1 MLKQSRTWTLVM
13 AAIFLFLGSV
23 SAQQFVELSQALG
36 VAYTPQHFNLFG
48 AGTSMVDINQ
58 DGIDDL
64 SYHRHQQ
71 LPALFISNEESFN
84 SMSSFINSASSPKA
98 IQWVDV
104 DNDGDLDCFVSRR
117 AEALALY
124 ERTGPNTF
132 IDRIAPSGI
141 INNNHHSYGASWG
154 DYDLDGDLDLYLC
167 SYDAGMNFAYQQD
180 NNHLYRNNGN
190 FSFEDVTVS
199 AGIQPEYALSF
210 QSLWLDVN
218 HDLYPDLLVINDKAK
233 QNRLYLNNGDGTFDD
248 ISESSGM
255 NTIMDAMTTTCADFN
270 QDGYLDVFI
279 TNSNVSENAAL
290 GTLLFAGGP
299 NNTFTEVSAQHGLN
313 LTDVFTWGANWMD
326 IDNDGDLDLYI
337 AEAKPLD
344 PNLDDHL
351 FVNLGAESGF
361 QFVENNALIQ
371 GAINVDSF
379 SISSGDPNNDGYV
392 DFCVSTNQDDP
403 FRYFVNQGGDNH
415 YLKVNLNGVTS
426 NSMGVGSW
434 ISCYSGDAVQT
445 LYTFCGE
452 NYLGQNSYTKIF
464 GLQGSEKADSL
475 IVEWPSGVIDRLY
488 DVSAGQTIELLEG
501 ASFELAV
508 LEGEAVYHL
517 CEGDSLEL
525 HFEHP
530 NFVDWSNGE
539 ENSTLVIT
547 QSGEYWANYLNPVN
561 EQLST
566 NSISINFS
574 EVQAPAINVAHPI
587 CYGGAGGSIN
597 LNLFDGQTLSWNG
610 EEMEGTMIENLPSGE
625 VQFEV
630 IDSIGCAQTLSTVL
644 LDGPEITSTLPLLVA
659 QCNGNYNMVFEG
671 IQEGG
676 NGELNV
682 DWNGLDDEEVAPG
695 DYQFMVTDSA
705 SCQEV
710 FSITLDIIP
719 VLAVQ
724 SSFNGIQDENLGNI
738 TVEPS
743 GGLEPYEIVWSN
755 GATDASIVG
764 LEEGTYEVVISDAM
778 GCSVSESFL
787 ITSVQDISLGSIT
800 LYPNPGSRSFT
811 ISHIPPS
818 HITVVD
824 AQGRTVHSE
833 VFRGEGKLQVHTQ
846 SWEQGFYFIRIHNDA
861 WSNVIPWLRV
871 E

>member
-13 AAIFLFLGSV
+13 AAILLFLGSV

-36 VAYTPQHFNLFG
+36 VAHTPQHFNLFG
-48 AGTSMVDINQ
+48 AGTSMVDFNQ

-71 LPALFISNEESFN
+71 LPSFFLSDEENFSSIASFAN
-84 SMSSFINSASSPKA
+84 ASSSPKA
-98 IQWVDV
+98 MQWVDV
-104 DNDGDLDCFVSRR
+104 DNDGDLDCFISRR

-124 ERTGPNTF
+124 ERTGPNSF

-167 SYDAGMNFAYQQD
+167 AYDAGMNFANQQD

-190 FSFEDVTVS
+190 FTFEDVTVS
-199 AGIQPEYALSF
+199 AGLQPEYALSF

-218 HDLYPDLLVINDKAK
+218 HDLYPDLLVINDKDK

-279 TNSNVSENAAL
+279 TNSNVTNNATL
-290 GTLLFAGGP
+290 GTQLFAGGP

-344 PNLDDHL
+344 PDLDDHL

-361 QFVENNALIQ
+361 QFIENNALIE

-392 DFCVSTNQDDP
+392 DFCVSTNIGDP
-403 FRYFVNQGGDNH
+403 LRYFVNQGGENH
-415 YLKVNLNGVTS
+415 YLKVKLAGVAS
-426 NSMGVGSW
+426 NSMGVGAW
-434 ISCYSGDAVQT
+434 ITCYSGGMGQSI
-445 LYTFCGE
+445 YTFCGE

-464 GLQGSEKADSL
+464 GLAGDEKADSL

-488 DVSAGQTIELLEG
+488 DVSTDQTIELLEG
-501 ASFELAV
+501 ASFELAI

-525 HFEHP
+525 QFEHP
-530 NFVDWSNGE
+530 NFVGWSNGE
-539 ENSTLVIT
+539 ESSTLVIT

-574 EVQAPAINVAHPI
+574 ETQTPEINISHPD
-587 CYGGAGGSIN
+587 CFGGAGGMIS
-597 LNLFDGQTLSWNG
+597 LDLFEGQSLWWNG
-610 EEMEGTMIENLPSGE
+610 EEVEGTMIENLPAGE
-625 VQFEV
+625 VHFEV
-630 IDSIGCAQTLSTVL
+630 LDSIGCAQALSTVL
-644 LDGPEITSTLPLLVA
+644 LDGTEITSTPPLFVA
-659 QCNGNYNMVFEG
+659 NCNGNYDFVFSG
-671 IQEGG
+671 VQNGG
-676 NGELNV
+676 NGELSV
-682 DWNGLDDEEVAPG
+682 DWNGIDTNDVAPG
-695 DYQFMVTDSA
+695 SYSYVVSDSLN
-705 SCQEV
+705 CQTLFPLELEDFSPLEV
-710 FSITLDIIP
+710 IST
-719 VLAVQ
+719 
-724 SSFNGIQDENLGNI
+724 FNGIQDE
-738 TVEPS
+738 
-743 GGLEPYEIVWSN
+743 GGGSIELDIQGGFEPYSVIWSN
-755 GATDASIVG
+755 GATSESISNLNPG
-764 LEEGTYEVVISDAM
+764 SYEVSVVDAM
-778 GCSVSESFL
+778 GCGYSESFL
-787 ITSVQDISLGSIT
+787 ITSTQEFQQEKLLV
-800 LYPNPGSRSFT
+800 YPNPGHHELKLLNT
-811 ISHIPPS
+811 TPGLL
-818 HITVVD
+818 TVID
-824 AQGRTVHSE
+824 AQG
-833 VFRGEGKLQVHTQ
+833 KQVYSIRIYGSSLSISTEN
-846 SWEQGFYFIRIHNDA
+846 WGAGMYFIHLQSKERKQVLPWIK
-861 WSNVIPWLRV
+861 SN
-871 E
+871 

>member
-36 VAYTPQHFNLFG
+36 VAHTPQYFNLFG

-71 LPALFISNEESFN
+71 LPAFFISNEESFN

-98 IQWVDV
+98 MQWVDV
-104 DNDGDLDCFVSRR
+104 DNDGDLDCFISRR
-117 AEALALY
+117 TEALALY
-124 ERTGPNTF
+124 ERIGPNTF

-167 SYDAGMNFAYQQD
+167 AYDAGMNFANQQD

-190 FSFEDVTVS
+190 FSFEDVTES
-199 AGIQPEYALSF
+199 AGLQPEYALSF

-218 HDLYPDLLVINDKAK
+218 HDLYPDLLVINDKSK

-279 TNSNVSENAAL
+279 TNSNVTNNAEL
-290 GTLLFAGGP
+290 GTQLFAGGP
-299 NNTFTEVSAQHGLN
+299 NNTFTEVAAQHGLH

-361 QFVENNALIQ
+361 QFVENNALIE

-392 DFCVSTNQDDP
+392 DFCVSTNQGDP
-403 FRYFVNQGGDNH
+403 FRYFVNQGGENH
-415 YLKVNLNGVTS
+415 YLKVNLTGVSS

-434 ISCYSGDAVQT
+434 ISCYSEGAVQT
-445 LYTFCGE
+445 SYTFCGE

-464 GLQGSEKADSL
+464 GLHGSEKADSL

-488 DVSAGQTIELLEG
+488 DVNAGQTIELLEG

-525 HFEHP
+525 HFDHP
-530 NFVDWSNGE
+530 DFVEWSNGE
-539 ENSTLVIT
+539 ESSTLVVT
-547 QSGEYWANYLNPVN
+547 QPGEYWANYLNPVN

-566 NSISINFS
+566 NSISITFS
-574 EVQAPAINVAHPI
+574 ETQTPEINISHPN
-587 CYGGAGGSIN
+587 CFGGAGGMIN
-597 LNLFDGQTLSWNG
+597 VDLFDGQTLWWNG
-610 EEMEGTMIENLPSGE
+610 EEMEGTMIENLPAGE
-625 VQFEV
+625 VHFEV
-630 IDSIGCAQTLSTVL
+630 LDSIGCPQALNTVL

-676 NGELNV
+676 NGELTV
-682 DWNGLDDEEVAPG
+682 DWNGLDEEEVTPG

-705 SCQEV
+705 NCQEI
-710 FSITLDIIP
+710 FSISLDSFP
-719 VLAVQ
+719 LLALQ
-724 SSFNGIQDENLGNI
+724 SSFIGIQDENLGSI
-738 TVEPS
+738 SIQPS

-755 GATDASIVG
+755 GASDTSIVG
-764 LEEGTYEVVISDAM
+764 LEEGTYEVVVNDAM

-787 ITSVQDISLGSIT
+787 ITSVQNTRVGSIS
-800 LYPNPGSRSFT
+800 LYPNPGKSSFI
-811 ISHIPPS
+811 ISNLLPS
-818 HITVVD
+818 EIIILD
-824 AQGRTVHSE
+824 AQGRAVHRE
-833 VFRGEGKLQVHTQ
+833 VHQAEGDLWVNAR
-846 SWEQGFYFIRIHNDA
+846 SWEQGIYFIRIQSEH
-861 WSNVIPWLRV
+861 WSGVYTWMKI